1 MTLQSFVDADLGG
14 DVELSK
20 STSGYIYTIG
30 GTTVSWMS
38 RLQKCVSLS
47 STEVEYVAIAEAGK
61 EMIWLADYLEEFIK
75 KQSEK
80 ILYSDNQSA
89 IQLVKNAVYH

>member
-1 MTLQSFVDADLGG
+1 MDTDLGE
-14 DVELSK
+14 DVGSSK

-30 GTTVSWMS
+30 ETIVSWMS

-61 EMIWLADYLEEFIK
+61 EMIWLAVYLEELGK
-75 KQSEK
+75 KKSEK
-80 ILYSDNQSA
+80 ILYSDSQRA
-89 IQLVKNAVYH
+89 I